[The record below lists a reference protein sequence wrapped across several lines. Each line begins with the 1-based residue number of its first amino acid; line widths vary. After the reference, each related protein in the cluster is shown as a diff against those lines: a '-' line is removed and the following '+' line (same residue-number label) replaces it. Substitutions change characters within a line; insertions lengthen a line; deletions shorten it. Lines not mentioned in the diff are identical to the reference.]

1 MKAAYARY
9 SADKQTE
16 NKMEA
21 VSKYCLDHQSDLCTA
36 FLMKGHIGTNT
47 NREGFQALV
56 AGAKRHEFD
65 TAERTIAYSL

>member
-21 VSKYCLDHQSDLCTA
+21 ISKYCLDHQSDLCTA
-36 FLMKGHIGTNT
+36 FLMKGHI
-47 NREGFQALV
+47 EP
-56 AGAKRHEFD
+56 
-65 TAERTIAYSL
+65 